1 MVYLFQWCH
10 WRTRDPEADAIRGCH
25 DKNQAPL
32 FDLLTEFGKLR
43 RKLRER
49 VGYDVLSQEYWV
61 HSMSEEKLLE
71 NLPKPHLG
79 HSRLTG
85 KTQPPVPPL
94 GAREST
100 KPADWPRGPASKGIL
115 EESRQGTRKPRSKPT
130 STTAQEASNT
140 AEEASATAQE
150 ASSTAQEAIKTAQEA
165 STAEPDVQDEAV
177 NEV

>member
-1 MVYLFQWCH
+1 M
-10 WRTRDPEADAIRGCH
+10 
-25 DKNQAPL
+25 

-43 RKLRER
+43 RKLREM

-94 GAREST
+94 GARKSA
-100 KPADWPRGPASKGIL
+100 KPADWPRGPHQKVLHGVATGHKETQEHADKHL
-115 EESRQGTRKPRSKPT
+115 RRRPATQRRRPAPQCRMPAPQPRRLAKEHGRLAMQRRMGRT
-130 STTAQEASNT
+130 KQ
-140 AEEASATAQE
+140 
-150 ASSTAQEAIKTAQEA
+150 
-165 STAEPDVQDEAV
+165 
-177 NEV
+177 